1 MKARK
6 PFWHA
11 LMQVG
16 GPARGA
22 HRQTL
27 AGAVRSRMTRGILA
41 LGLAVGGISAEV
53 IAVQGH
59 GPAAT
64 HATSHHAAGT
74 NAKPIG
80 SGTSGDGTTAKRP
93 WMY

>member
-6 PFWHA
+6 PFLHA

-16 GPARGA
+16 GPARGT

-41 LGLAVGGISAEV
+41 LGLAVGGISAGV

-59 GPAAT
+59 GPAPT

-80 SGTSGDGTTAKRP
+80 PDPTGHGTATKRP

>member
-6 PFWHA
+6 PFLHA

-16 GPARGA
+16 GPARGS

-27 AGAVRSRMTRGILA
+27 AGAVRNRMTRVILA
-41 LGLAVGGISAEV
+41 LGLAVGGISAGA
-53 IAVQGH
+53 IALQGH

-74 NAKPIG
+74 NAKPID
-80 SGTSGDGTTAKRP
+80 SGPKGPGTTSKRP